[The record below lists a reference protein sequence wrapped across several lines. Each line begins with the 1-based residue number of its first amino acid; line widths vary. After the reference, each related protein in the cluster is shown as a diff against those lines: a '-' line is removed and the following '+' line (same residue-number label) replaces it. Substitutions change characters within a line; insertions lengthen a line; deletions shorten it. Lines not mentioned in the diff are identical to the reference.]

1 MLVNYVSGIETH
13 VNPYNIVE
21 TWEYEGQF
29 HVVMN
34 GGENEPAE
42 IDKDSYERIVA
53 WIEAQ

>member
-34 GGENEPAE
+34 GGEEQPAE
-42 IDKDSYERIVA
+42 INNDSYERIVT
-53 WIEAQ
+53 WIKAQ